1 MSMKIKP
8 EDQWSCKRLPDYWPG
23 ITTTMKQ
30 VAQRATML
38 TCEPLYKARKNGN
51 INFSDA

>member
-1 MSMKIKP
+1 
-8 EDQWSCKRLPDYWPG
+8 
-23 ITTTMKQ
+23 MKQ

-51 INFSDA
+51 INFSDAKGQLALWSMVGSG